1 MGAIFSCL
9 GLLDEER
16 PAGARSGGGDDG
28 GEGGYESIPLRPRG
42 ARQDQ
47 QMEVDVR
54 KGTMISFIGL

>member
-16 PAGARSGGGDDG
+16 PGGARSGGGGDG
-28 GEGGYESIPLRPRG
+28 GEGGYESIPLRPRST
-42 ARQDQ
+42 QDQ
-47 QMEVDVR
+47 QMELDVR